1 MNAAGIAKEIA
12 SVVSLHRND
21 KNRTQKEKSLVNNIF
36 KNQTSLKIKQ
46 QKRRPEK
53 GRLGGDRAAFTT
65 PSLSPLQR
73 KKCKRKNKS

>member
-46 QKRRPEK
+46 QERQPRK
-53 GRLGGDRAAFTT
+53 GRLGGDRAAFAT